1 MQNIKGAVPGFLQRI
16 AEVNN
21 GLEQLTSGQLVP
33 FVIEGQQLGY
43 LQQNFVKQLL
53 EHPDVF
59 QLEDKEPSTLTVS
72 QQHSTMDARSQAVA
86 GVLSALRSQGMF
98 SGWRDELY
106 PVSSAFDAQPALLL
120 ERAAAP
126 FFGIRAYGVH
136 VNGYV
141 CGKDG
146 QKLLWVARRSRSKPT
161 WPGLLDHIVAGGQP
175 YGISCAENVVKEC
188 WEEAGIPKELAAAAV
203 PTGFVSYVSMS
214 AEGLK
219 PDVLFC
225 YDLQLP
231 EDFVPKPQDGEVEE
245 FMLWDLEKVAAVIV
259 GSQEYKP
266 NCCLVVIDFLI
277 RHGYVTPEE
286 PGYLQVVRQLKVGNP
301 Q

>member
-1 MQNIKGAVPGFLQRI
+1 M
-16 AEVNN
+16 
-21 GLEQLTSGQLVP
+21 
-33 FVIEGQQLGY
+33 
-43 LQQNFVKQLL
+43 
-53 EHPDVF
+53 
-59 QLEDKEPSTLTVS
+59 
-72 QQHSTMDARSQAVA
+72 
-86 GVLSALRSQGMF
+86 
-98 SGWRDELY
+98 
-106 PVSSAFDAQPALLL
+106 
-120 ERAAAP
+120 
-126 FFGIRAYGVH
+126 
-136 VNGYV
+136 
-141 CGKDG
+141 
-146 QKLLWVARRSRSKPT
+146 
-161 WPGLLDHIVAGGQP
+161 QP

-203 PTGFVSYVSMS
+203 STGFVSYVSMS

-259 GSQEYKP
+259 ESQEYKP

-286 PGYLQVVRQLKVGNP
+286 PGYLQLVKQLKVGSP